1 MPKLTDATSVNVG
14 NEWYPYDTEQI
25 LGNSLPSLVAFALG
39 ALALGLSGRKMT
51 VNTAFSLLVALLF
64 GLMLFQARRFV
75 EYFPAF
81 ALIFASFAFSP
92 LLLDLRPVSG
102 DQAQPTPRRAWLGHM
117 PAVLILLFVAGTAYM
132 SMPDAADQISSSKS
146 YTMYQGASDWLA
158 QNTSEGERVFQT
170 DWDDFPRLFFY
181 NTHNTYLVGLDP
193 TYMQLYD
200 GQMYE
205 TWVDITRG
213 SVPGMSEIIVQ
224 QFGSRYVVTDLA
236 HGDFLRQAAADP
248 RMRQVYRDEQAAIFE
263 ILNK

>member
-1 MPKLTDATSVNVG
+1 
-14 NEWYPYDTEQI
+14 
-25 LGNSLPSLVAFALG
+25 
-39 ALALGLSGRKMT
+39 
-51 VNTAFSLLVALLF
+51 
-64 GLMLFQARRFV
+64 
-75 EYFPAF
+75 
-81 ALIFASFAFSP
+81 
-92 LLLDLRPVSG
+92 
-102 DQAQPTPRRAWLGHM
+102 M